1 MIDQETEAKVL
12 RLYHVEK
19 WKVGTI
25 AKQAQVHPTTV
36 HRILMESG
44 LCAERVIKR
53 PSKVDPYLPFIKST
67 LEEYPKLCASR
78 LYQMVKERGY
88 DGAPDHFRAI
98 IARYRPRRKAE
109 AYLRLRTLPGD
120 QGQVDWGSFGTVRIG
135 KALRKLYAFVMVLS
149 YSRQIFL
156 RFYYNAAMPSFLQG
170 HQDAFEF
177 FQGVPRV
184 LLYDNLKSAVLERVG
199 TAIRF
204 NPKIIE
210 LSAHY
215 RFEPRP
221 VNVARGNEKGRVERA
236 IRYIR
241 DNFFEARKFGSLED
255 LNQQALEWMIGPSA
269 DRLCPEDRSST
280 VRAVFLTEKSKLLT
294 LPDDTFPCEERV
306 EVHSGKTPY
315 IRFDLN
321 DYSIPFRYVC
331 RTLTVIASQTYPF
344 TREA

>member
-1 MIDQETEAKVL
+1 
-12 RLYHVEK
+12 
-19 WKVGTI
+19 
-25 AKQAQVHPTTV
+25 
-36 HRILMESG
+36 
-44 LCAERVIKR
+44 
-53 PSKVDPYLPFIKST
+53 
-67 LEEYPKLCASR
+67 
-78 LYQMVKERGY
+78 
-88 DGAPDHFRAI
+88 
-98 IARYRPRRKAE
+98 
-109 AYLRLRTLPGD
+109 
-120 QGQVDWGSFGTVRIG
+120 
-135 KALRKLYAFVMVLS
+135 MVLS

-331 RTLTVIASQTYPF
+331 RTLTVIASQTTVRIADGANTPPLHKKAAGGSHYMNKPSAFMLECSCKTINPAQRRKVTSGEIEQSTSPAFCPRNSYPSVRKQAADVLCRRCF
-344 TREA
+344 TFAIFSSLGAPQTPSVRFSGRYIW